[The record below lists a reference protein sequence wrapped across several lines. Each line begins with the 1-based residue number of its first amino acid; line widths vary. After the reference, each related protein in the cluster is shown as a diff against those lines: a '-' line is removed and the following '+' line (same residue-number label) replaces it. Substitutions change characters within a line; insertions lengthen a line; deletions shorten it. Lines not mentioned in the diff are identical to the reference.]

1 MDQQMDHHVKV
12 VVAKPN
18 NVNSIPG
25 IHMVEEEKQL
35 S

>member
-12 VVAKPN
+12 VVPKLD
-18 NVNSIPG
+18 NVNSIPR
-25 IHMVEEEKQL
+25 IHMVEENQL